1 MKLTR
6 ANEILESNEMLANK
20 QNQNKAVG
28 QTGTTA
34 SINPTIEQ
42 KLELNTINSKKIL
55 TYFNLNDMN
64 LVRI

>member
-20 QNQNKAVG
+20 QNQNKAVD
-28 QTGTTA
+28 QTGTAA

-42 KLELNTINSKKIL
+42 KLELNTVNSS
-55 TYFNLNDMN
+55 
-64 LVRI
+64 